1 MHRRP
6 LSPLLL
12 SQFSNLPK
20 SRPRRRSPSSP
31 RPFFLSKRC
40 PSRLLA
46 NVQFSARLTFRRGSP
61 RRRRLRRRRPSRG
74 HEDISAV
81 LPRTSRRLCR
91 LPTRQCVSSL
101 LLVLMCC
108 PAADR
113 KDNNDARSLRRLP
126 LREGKNTFDETKT
139 REAVVVSRAPRC
151 CW

>member
-91 LPTRQCVSSL
+91 LPTRRVSSL
-101 LLVLMCC
+101 VFVSCL

-113 KDNNDARSLRRLP
+113 KDNNDARCSLRRLP